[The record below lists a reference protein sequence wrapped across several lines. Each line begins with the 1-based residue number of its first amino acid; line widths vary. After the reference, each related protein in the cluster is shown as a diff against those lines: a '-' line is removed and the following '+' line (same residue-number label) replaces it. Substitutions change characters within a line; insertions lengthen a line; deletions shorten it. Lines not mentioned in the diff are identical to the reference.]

1 MGETT
6 SETTSLGGHVQH
18 GNGPDDP
25 DATRYLGP
33 PAAGP
38 GPAGAAGGAGRV
50 LGGRYRLEALLGRGG
65 MAEVHRATDLRLD
78 RPVAVKLFRQ
88 GTDRDSA
95 RRFTEEAHT
104 LANLGHPGLVAV
116 YDSGVEGQQ
125 PYLVMELVS
134 GWPLSEVTAQEQLP
148 LDEIVRIGVA
158 LGEVLGYVHQQG
170 IVHRDVKPSN
180 VLIGRDNRIRLADFG
195 TARPARSGEPG
206 FGTPAYLAPEQ
217 VRGEFVGPPADV
229 YALGLVLLEAVT
241 GRVEYPGTASE
252 SAGARL
258 HRSPAVPAE
267 LPDNLRGALLSMT
280 DPDPGVRPT
289 AAQAVRMLRE
299 EPERMP
305 VAAAAVEQPAGN
317 TTRQILFIA
326 LGALIL
332 AALIGFVAF
341 ATSDED
347 ATTTA
352 QPSRSAT
359 ATQAPATTRRTTPT
373 RATQAEETDE
383 PTRPALPTS
392 GISLPEMPDISLPD
406 ARELPTSVVDDV
418 KKAWERF
425 TTFLAGL
432 F

>member
-1 MGETT
+1 M
-6 SETTSLGGHVQH
+6 QH

-38 GPAGAAGGAGRV
+38 GPAGATGGAGRV

-88 GTDRDSA
+88 DTDRDSA

-116 YDSGVEGQQ
+116 YDSGVEGDQ

-195 TARPARSGEPG
+195 TARPAQSGGPG

-258 HRSPAVPAE
+258 NRSPAVPAE
-267 LPDNLRGALLSMT
+267 LPDNLRSALLAMT

-299 EPERMP
+299 EPERAP
-305 VAAAAVEQPAGN
+305 VAAAVEQPARN

-332 AALIGFVAF
+332 AGLIGFVAF

-347 ATTTA
+347 TTTTA

-359 ATQAPATTRRTTPT
+359 ATQTPATTRRTTPT
-373 RATQAEETDE
+373 RTTQAEETDDPTTA
-383 PTRPALPTS
+383 PTRPSLPTS
-392 GISLPEMPDISLPD
+392 GISLPEIPDISLPD
-406 ARELPTSVVDDV
+406 APELPTSVVDDV